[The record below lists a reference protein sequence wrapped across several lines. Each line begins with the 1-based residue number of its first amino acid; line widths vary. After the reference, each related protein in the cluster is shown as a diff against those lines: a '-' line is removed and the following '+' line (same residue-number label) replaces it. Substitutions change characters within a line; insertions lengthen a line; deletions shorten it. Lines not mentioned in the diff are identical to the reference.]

1 MIKLNDFKKIWLEN
15 NKQLLKSVSTVG
27 ESGWYILGQ
36 EVQNFE
42 KELIKFYPSNNY
54 CTGCASGLDAIEIAL
69 RALDL
74 KKNEIVLTTPISAFA
89 TTLAIIRAGGI
100 PAFVDTDKSGQ
111 INLDIAEKYFKT
123 NTQVKFFVPVHMYG
137 HAQNLEKLNYLKK
150 KYNLKIV
157 EDCAQAI
164 SAYSGQK
171 PVGSIGDI
179 TATSF
184 YPTKNLGCLGDG
196 GAILTHNEKLDI
208 VCKNIRNYGQSS
220 KYCHTI
226 LGLNSRLDEL
236 QAKIMLDVFLP
247 KLNKATKHRQIIAK
261 IYLNGIKNKNINILT
276 KPKYSKSVYHL
287 FPILC
292 YKRDNLKEYLKLNN
306 IESAVHYPII
316 IPDQKAMKNTPY
328 FVFGNLDISRNIAN
342 TELSLPINSTITIE
356 EANTVVSV
364 INKWQP

>member
-1 MIKLNDFKKIWLEN
+1 MIKLNDFQTIWDQIESKVIN
-15 NKQLLKSVSTVG
+15 SVKVVG

-42 KELIKFYPSNNY
+42 KELVKFYPGNNY

-69 RALDL
+69 RTLEI
-74 KKNEIVLTTPISAFA
+74 KQNEIVLTTPISAFA

-111 INLDIAEKYFKT
+111 IDLEIAEKYFKT
-123 NTQVKFFVPVHMYG
+123 NPHVKYFVPVHMYG
-137 HAQNLEKLNYLKK
+137 HALDLQKLHYLKK
-150 KYNLKIV
+150 KYNLKVV

-164 SAYSGQK
+164 SAKSGQK
-171 PVGSIGDI
+171 SVGSIGNI

-196 GAILTHNEKLDI
+196 GAILTKIEKLDI
-208 VCKNIRNYGQSS
+208 MCKNLRNYGQSS
-220 KYCHTI
+220 KYCHTV

-247 KLNKATKHRQIIAK
+247 KLNKATKHRQDIAK
-261 IYLNGIKNKNINILT
+261 IYLKGIKNKNIKILP
-276 KPKYSKSVYHL
+276 KPKDSKSVYHL
-287 FPILC
+287 FPIVC
-292 YKRDNLKEYLKLNN
+292 NKRDSLKEYLKQNN

-316 IPDQKAMKNTPY
+316 IPDQEAMKNTPY
-328 FVFGNLDISRNIAN
+328 FIFGNLNISRNIAN
-342 TELSLPINSTITIE
+342 TELSLPINTTITKD
-356 EANTVVSV
+356 EALTVVSV